1 MSPTFPRTALAA
13 VALLLGLSLAC
24 PVAAQTPVTDAL
36 HINTNRFA
44 WAQQY
49 AQMYRDETNQLR
61 QIFQQVQQLEAQLRD
76 IREQQLDGLKPGWD
90 TGPRDTNIERRTE
103 DAFLGQRCG
112 SPSGGGLLTLVGG
125 GGGFG
130 PGRVNAAR
138 EKQYE
143 ACAKMVRLDNRRHNF
158 LVDVIG
164 KIQDNDREIAKL
176 QRDSASAR
184 PDERGRLAR
193 NSNAIEQLQ
202 AAQAAEMENAQ
213 RQLQYYAQ
221 QIEALRN
228 DMAYYGRVAFSNSRR
243 LDAQLVQYGTLK
255 AALEIARSRER

>member
-90 TGPRDTNIERRTE
+90 PGPRDTNIERRSE

-112 SPSGGGLLTLVGG
+112 SPSGGGLLSLAG

-130 PGRVNAAR
+130 PARVNQAR
-138 EKQYE
+138 QKQYE

-176 QRDSASAR
+176 QRDSANAR

-213 RQLQYYAQ
+213 RQLQYYGQ

-228 DMAYYGRVAFSNSRR
+228 DMAYHGRAAFSNSRR
-243 LDAQLVQYGTLK
+243 LGAQLVQYGTLK
-255 AALEIARSRER
+255 AALEIARRRER